1 MPDRLPNGADE
12 FNLPEPHVI
21 PTQKAPPHGRFLI
34 LTFPCSAIRIR
45 FHSGMPCKFILTYLA
60 KRLIPHTPPCR
71 KSQNE
76 NGVDSPQSGG
86 ESEIRTRERLAPSTV
101 FKTVAI
107 NRSAISPIIFQHT
120 LRNSVPTTVCG
131 STAAPTRLARRS
143 PLHSDAKTVA
153 INRSAISPIIFQHT
167 LRNSVPTTVCGS
179 TAAPTRLARRSP
191 LHSDAKTVAI
201 NRFLSKQ
208 PGLF

>member
-1 MPDRLPNGADE
+1 MC
-12 FNLPEPHVI
+12 F
-21 PTQKAPPHGRFLI
+21 AP
-34 LTFPCSAIRIR
+34 
-45 FHSGMPCKFILTYLA
+45 
-60 KRLIPHTPPCR
+60 

-179 TAAPTRLARRSP
+179 TAAPDAPCSPISASLRCQDLCNQPLSFKTTGAVLVCTQNSPKGQEFFKNYLRLPIRR
-191 LHSDAKTVAI
+191 
-201 NRFLSKQ
+201 R
-208 PGLF
+208 

>member
-71 KSQNE
+71 KSQNKKE
-76 NGVDSPQSGG
+76 GQSPSKW
-86 ESEIRTRERLAPSTV
+86 RRERDSNSRKACAFDGFQDRCNQPLCHLSNNFSTYPSELRSDDGLRLNRGARRALLAD
-101 FKTVAI
+101 
-107 NRSAISPIIFQHT
+107 
-120 LRNSVPTTVCG
+120 LRFTPMPRPLQ
-131 STAAPTRLARRS
+131 STAFFQN
-143 PLHSDAKTVA
+143 
-153 INRSAISPIIFQHT
+153 NRGCFSLYP
-167 LRNSVPTTVCGS
+167 
-179 TAAPTRLARRSP
+179 
-191 LHSDAKTVAI
+191 
-201 NRFLSKQ
+201 KQ
-208 PGLF
+208 PQRSRVF